1 MGLTQGISIVFTHRF
16 PIFKYFRKSAKVF
29 QRVKQQRH
37 NDKLILTSI
46 FIWQMGT
53 RWYTL
58 DLPVVSIDISHL
70 SHPGVKARIPGE
82 KKLVSSICRPVA
94 MR

>member
-1 MGLTQGISIVFTHRF
+1 MGLVQGISIVFTLHF
-16 PIFKYFRKSAKVF
+16 PTFKYFRKSAKVF

-46 FIWQMGT
+46 FIWHMGT

-58 DLPVVSIDISHL
+58 DLPVVSIDI
-70 SHPGVKARIPGE
+70 
-82 KKLVSSICRPVA
+82 
-94 MR
+94 